1 MAGDRSYQQVLLVY
15 LQLYLDAGRSV
26 ICFQRIEEAV
36 AGLKEGEA
44 EVEGALRKMERGAE
58 AVSALRSKVR

>member
-1 MAGDRSYQQVLLVY
+1 MVY

>member
-1 MAGDRSYQQVLLVY
+1 MVY

-44 EVEGALRKMERGAE
+44 EVEGALRKMEREGE
-58 AVSALRSKVR
+58 AVSALKCKVR